1 MTPVLHLQT
10 FKAFVVTTVERN
22 KDQAIDGGTGGDLA
36 IGKRRCGVAQQGRC
50 KLAAYTTALPCAGSG
65 TNKVPQ
71 AASLRCGVAQQGRCK
86 LAAYTTALPGAG
98 SGTNKVPQAASVSF
112 VQPEAE
118 S

>member
-50 KLAAYTTALPCAGSG
+50 KLAAYTTALHCPAPGLEQIKYRKLLACA
-65 TNKVPQ
+65 
-71 AASLRCGVAQQGRCK
+71 
-86 LAAYTTALPGAG
+86 AG
-98 SGTNKVPQAASVSF
+98 
-112 VQPEAE
+112 
-118 S
+118 